1 MARTEVGSG
10 RSRPIIQRTLPLPRR
25 WPSASPTQ
33 IVGILSLVLFQI
45 SDDAPSLFPVAGQF
59 KKAFEDAR
67 ENNAK
72 LAGAGSAASPPPAT
86 EDEPEETSEDEGE
99 GEGEA
104 EGNAPAPT
112 ETNVPDVK
120 TGDSDDKGEE

>member
-1 MARTEVGSG
+1 MTHHH
-10 RSRPIIQRTLPLPRR
+10 
-25 WPSASPTQ
+25 
-33 IVGILSLVLFQI
+33 
-45 SDDAPSLFPVAGQF
+45 FPVAGQF

-104 EGNAPAPT
+104 EGDAPAPT
-112 ETNVPDVK
+112 ETDVPDVK
-120 TGDSDDKGEE
+120 TGDSVNKEEE

>member
-1 MARTEVGSG
+1 MTHHH
-10 RSRPIIQRTLPLPRR
+10 
-25 WPSASPTQ
+25 
-33 IVGILSLVLFQI
+33 
-45 SDDAPSLFPVAGQF
+45 FPVAGQF

-72 LAGAGSAASPPPAT
+72 LARAGSAASPPPAT

-120 TGDSDDKGEE
+120 TDSDNKGEE